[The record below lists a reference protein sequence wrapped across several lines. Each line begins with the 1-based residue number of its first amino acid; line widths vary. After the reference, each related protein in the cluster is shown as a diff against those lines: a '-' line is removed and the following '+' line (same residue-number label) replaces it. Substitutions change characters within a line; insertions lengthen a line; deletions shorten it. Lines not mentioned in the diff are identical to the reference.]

1 MRVFEQIRTL
11 RPDDVSVRKS
21 LIDLNIRLG
30 QQPQAVTELEN
41 YLSYLNTNSKSKQI
55 IPFLEEL
62 VNENEDRII
71 LRRTLAEQYKQ
82 AGQTE
87 AAISQLDAIG
97 EILIGQGKMD
107 EAVNTVQQI
116 LLMDPPNAD
125 EYQRLLQQL
134 RTE

>member
-1 MRVFEQIRTL
+1 L

-30 QQPQAVTELEN
+30 QQPQAVAELEN
-41 YLSYLNTNSKSKQI
+41 YVSYLNTNGKANQI

-97 EILIGQGKMD
+97 EILIGQGKVD

>member
-21 LIDLNIRLG
+21 LIDLNLRLA
-30 QQPQAVTELEN
+30 QQPQAVAELEN
-41 YLSYLNTNSKSKQI
+41 YLSYLNTNSKGNQI

-87 AAISQLDAIG
+87 AAIGQLDAIG
-97 EILIGQGKMD
+97 EILVGQGKMD
-107 EAVNTVQQI
+107 EAVNTIQQI
-116 LLMDPPNAD
+116 LLMNPPNAD
-125 EYQRLLQQL
+125 EYKRLLQQL